1 MASFF
6 NLTSNYSLYTIPAAW
21 VVALAP
27 HAVTLALAKSIDKT
41 APRTYAKSLE
51 SDQTLDKATK
61 AKIHR
66 CEGAQTNGFENIGL
80 FAAAV
85 IAGNIAGL
93 PAETLNTLSGGY
105 ILSRIVYNYIYIT
118 GTTEAMASAR
128 TLAFFA
134 GIGQVFAL
142 FIKSGNA
149 LRNRI

>member
-1 MASFF
+1 VTRPLTKPCVVPLPLPLLYHHLA
-6 NLTSNYSLYTIPAAW
+6 NLP
-21 VVALAP
+21 
-27 HAVTLALAKSIDKT
+27 
-41 APRTYAKSLE
+41 
-51 SDQTLDKATK
+51 QTK

-118 GTTEAMASAR
+118 GTTETMASAR

-134 GIGQVFAL
+134 GIGQLFAL